1 MAVMATDV
9 SERVREI
16 ARYRGAEESAVIQE
30 AVETGVETLWR
41 TVVVSKYLDGE
52 VTREEACDEL
62 GVEVVNRVD
71 QAKSAIDE
79 DVEWGLDELRA

>member
-1 MAVMATDV
+1 MATDV

-16 ARYRGAEESAVIQE
+16 ARYREAEESEIIQR

-41 TVVVSKYLDGE
+41 DVVVSKYLAGE
-52 VTREEACDEL
+52 ITREEACDEL
-62 GVEVVNRVD
+62 GVDVVNRVD
-71 QAKSAIDE
+71 QAKAAIDE

>member
-1 MAVMATDV
+1 MATDV

-41 TVVVSKYLDGE
+41 NVVVSKYLDGE